1 MENKTLETDLA
12 VDEKTSYSD
21 DSLYNINSWGAD
33 FSFRELINMYDDN
46 DLNKPELQ
54 RKYVW
59 GRVEASRF
67 IDSIL
72 LGLPVPSIFLAKC
85 KDETMLI
92 VDGYQRLMTVRDFL
106 NGVFSGD
113 GKIFALSN
121 TENINKRWRG
131 KTFQQLQAS
140 EQRKIR
146 TTTIHSIIFEQKMP
160 DDDTAM
166 FQIFERINTG
176 GQILKPQEIRNCVY
190 QGKCNS
196 MLIELNKNEY
206 WRMVLDMPSE
216 DSRMSDMELI
226 LRYFAI
232 KDLPKSSE
240 KDAKQI
246 ILMKYLNQYMS
257 EKTKT
262 SDDEIATKK
271 EEFKKMIECIFKL
284 YGKNAFR
291 KKNKDG
297 FQKRIN
303 QVIYDAVAIAT
314 ANAIKENAIDY
325 EVNYIE
331 RYKQLLDDQEFK
343 KRIQYRTTDIVNIKR
358 RIQLASEKLY
368 GVSYE
373 W

>member
-1 MENKTLETDLA
+1 MKNETLETDLA
-12 VDEKTSYSD
+12 VDEKVSYSD

-33 FSFRELINMYDDN
+33 FSFRELINMYDDD

-59 GRVEASRF
+59 GKVEASRF

-85 KDETMLI
+85 KDETLLI

-106 NGVFSGD
+106 RGTFSGD
-113 GKIFALSN
+113 NKVFALSN
-121 TENINKRWRG
+121 TENINQRWRG
-131 KTFQQLQAS
+131 KTFQQLQAN

-146 TTTIHSIIFEQKMP
+146 TTTIHSIIFEQKKP

-176 GQILKPQEIRNCVY
+176 GQVLKPQEIRNCVY
-190 QGKCNS
+190 QGKCND
-196 MLIELNKNEY
+196 MLITLNKDEN
-206 WRMVLDMPSE
+206 WRKVLDMSNE
-216 DSRMSDMELI
+216 DARMSDMELI

-240 KDAKQI
+240 IESKQI
-246 ILMKYLNQYMS
+246 VLMKYLNKYMG
-257 EKTKT
+257 EQTRA
-262 SDDEIATKK
+262 SDEEIMDKI
-271 EEFKKMIECIFKL
+271 ECFRNMIACIFKL

-314 ANAIKENAIDY
+314 DNALRNQSIDY
-325 EVNYIE
+325 NVDYIVK
-331 RYKQLLDDQEFK
+331 YKKLLDNAEFK
-343 KRIQYRTTDIVNIKR
+343 KLIQYRTTDIVNIKR
-358 RIQLASEKLY
+358 RIQLASQELY
-368 GVSYE
+368 GVRYE